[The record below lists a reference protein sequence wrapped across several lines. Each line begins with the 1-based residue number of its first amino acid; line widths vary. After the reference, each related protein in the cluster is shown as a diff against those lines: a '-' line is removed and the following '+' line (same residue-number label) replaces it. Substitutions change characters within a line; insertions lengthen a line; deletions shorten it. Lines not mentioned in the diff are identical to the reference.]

1 MVWDDAQ
8 EEESEEIPDE
18 GTGEIP
24 EEETVSVEIG
34 LDFDADVRAGLLW
47 INNEGRV
54 TDKDGNLIESYSY
67 ITANDRKTL
76 LSGFH
81 IK

>member
-18 GTGEIP
+18 GTEEIP
-24 EEETVSVEIG
+24 EEETVPVEIG

>member
-18 GTGEIP
+18 GTEEIP
-24 EEETVSVEIG
+24 EEETVPVEIG

-47 INNEGRV
+47 IN
-54 TDKDGNLIESYSY
+54 K
-67 ITANDRKTL
+67 
-76 LSGFH
+76 
-81 IK
+81 